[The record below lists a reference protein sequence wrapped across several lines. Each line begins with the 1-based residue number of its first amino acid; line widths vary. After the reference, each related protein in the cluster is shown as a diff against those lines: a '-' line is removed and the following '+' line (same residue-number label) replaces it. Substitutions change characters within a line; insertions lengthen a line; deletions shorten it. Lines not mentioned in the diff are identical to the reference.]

1 MSVPAALQLQGVAAA
16 SGDGLAVASAPAVL
30 DISFCNF
37 SGLVP
42 DALFPARGRDTP
54 RAWQPAVFAMGNAFA
69 CPLPRGVTAA
79 DNMTCSA
86 AAAPAP
92 GAAAPAPPSAA
103 ATAPAAAQLVGAAP
117 ALAVATGVLQSAPA
131 AVQPANR
138 RAAAVGLSVSGVH
151 AGWTGAG

>member
-16 SGDGLAVASAPAVL
+16 SGDGLAVESAPAVI

-42 DALFPARGRDTP
+42 DALFPARGRDAP
-54 RAWQPAVFAMGNAFA
+54 LAWQPAVFAMGNAFT

-92 GAAAPAPPSAA
+92 GAAAPA
-103 ATAPAAAQLVGAAP
+103 AAQLVGAAP
-117 ALAVATGVLQSAPA
+117 ARAVATGVLQSAPA

-138 RAAAVGLSVSGVH
+138 RAAAVGLSVSVVH